1 MGRKRKE
8 RRGKKRKG
16 TTYIKKGRAEGDVAC
31 MYVHAFPDPRIR
43 KSRDNKNYI
52 ELPPLLIQW

>member
-8 RRGKKRKG
+8 RRGKKENIYI
-16 TTYIKKGRAEGDVAC
+16 YIKEGRAEGDVAC

-43 KSRDNKNYI
+43 KSRGNKNYI
-52 ELPPLLIQW
+52 ELPPLLE